1 MKARLPWMLVAV
13 SVVFNV
19 FFVISFVHART
30 EAEKPRTFLE
40 KAQRMAKKLDLDE
53 QQMAEF
59 EHIIDELER
68 LRTERTPQREAFLA
82 EMIKED
88 PDDKVLENYVAGEAA
103 IEYRLNKLSV
113 ALKLVALLKPEQ
125 RQTFVELIRQRGAT
139 SKQ

>member
-19 FFVISFVHART
+19 FFVISFVRARS
-30 EAEKPRTFLE
+30 EAETPRTFLE
-40 KAQRMAKKLDLDE
+40 KAHRLARKLDLDE

-59 EHIIDELER
+59 EHVIDEMER
-68 LRTERTPQREAFLA
+68 LRAERGPLREAFLA

-88 PDDKVLENYVAGEAA
+88 PDDKVLENYVAGETA

-125 RQTFVELIRQRGAT
+125 RQTFVELIRKRGAT
-139 SKQ
+139 SK

>member
-1 MKARLPWMLVAV
+1 MKARLPWMLAAV

-19 FFVISFVHART
+19 FFVISFVRARA

-40 KAQRMAKKLDLDE
+40 KAERMAKKLDLDE

-59 EHIIDELER
+59 EHVIDELER
-68 LRTERTPQREAFLA
+68 LRAERGPQREAFLA

-113 ALKLVALLKPEQ
+113 ARKLIALLKPEQ
-125 RQTFVELIRQRGAT
+125 RQTFVELIRKRGAT
-139 SKQ
+139 SK